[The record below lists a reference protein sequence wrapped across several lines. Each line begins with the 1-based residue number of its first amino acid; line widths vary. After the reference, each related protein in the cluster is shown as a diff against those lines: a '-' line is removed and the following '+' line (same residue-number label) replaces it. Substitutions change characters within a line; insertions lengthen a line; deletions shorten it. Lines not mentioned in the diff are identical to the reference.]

1 MIVPA
6 TNRFETVAEGF
17 DPRKARSTSRYQRER
32 TAYLRENPFCAE
44 CKREERTVVATE
56 LDHIIPVEERPD
68 LFWNQKTNWQGLCRF
83 HHIAKTAE
91 ENRRDDEQDLKFRA
105 IIERIRRE
113 R

>member
-17 DPRKARSTSRYQRER
+17 DPRKARSTGRYQRER
-32 TAYLRENPFCAE
+32 AAYLRENPFCAE

-68 LFWNQKTNWQGLCRF
+68 LFWVQSNWQGLCRT